1 MKGLIRSSP
10 VIFALIA
17 VVGWPLLATVL
28 EATKPDETSGSG
40 TGEIVPTARAG
51 EIIRPLGLAF
61 QTARLVLATEA
72 MALPVGVAL
81 AIVLFRTDV
90 WGRRG
95 MLGVVA
101 LAAFVPMPLTATAW
115 LGALGNAGRSQAMGL
130 GVVLTGVVGRG
141 VHPRGREP
149 PLDRGDRRRRSPGG
163 RARPGRISEARSVPL
178 ASGDSRDPPPESWER
193 SPRRR
198 WRSWS

>member
-1 MKGLIRSSP
+1 VRALIRSSP
-10 VIFALIA
+10 VIFALVA

-28 EATKPDETSGSG
+28 EAAKPDETSGLGS
-40 TGEIVPTARAG
+40 GEIVPTFRSG
-51 EIIRPLGLAF
+51 EVIRPLGLAF

-81 AIVLFRTDV
+81 AFVLFRTDV

-95 MLGVVA
+95 MLGLVA

-130 GVVLTGVVGRG
+130 GVVLTGWSGAAFIHAVASLPWIVAIVGVGLRG
-141 VHPRGREP
+141 VEPDLENRRGWTCP
-149 PLDRGDRRRRSPGG
+149 PG
-163 RARPGRISEARSVPL
+163 E
-178 ASGDSRDPPPESWER
+178 
-193 SPRRR
+193 
-198 WRSWS
+198 WSSA